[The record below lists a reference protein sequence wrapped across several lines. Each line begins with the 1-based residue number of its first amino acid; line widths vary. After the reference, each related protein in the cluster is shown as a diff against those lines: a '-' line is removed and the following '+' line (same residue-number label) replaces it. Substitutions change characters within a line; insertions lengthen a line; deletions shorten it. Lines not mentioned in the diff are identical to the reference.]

1 MGINDSEAEFENV
14 SRAPIIS
21 NTSQEL
27 VLGINDSDTK
37 FESEVGF
44 Q

>member
-27 VLGINDSDTK
+27 VWGLMIVIQNLK
-37 FESEVGF
+37 V
-44 Q
+44 